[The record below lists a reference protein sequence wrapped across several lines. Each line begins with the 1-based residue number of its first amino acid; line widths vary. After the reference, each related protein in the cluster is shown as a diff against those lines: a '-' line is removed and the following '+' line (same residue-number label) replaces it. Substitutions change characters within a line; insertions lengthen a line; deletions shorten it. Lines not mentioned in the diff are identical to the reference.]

1 MPDDQQELTI
11 KLHPELLD
19 ALHELAA
26 TQGIAVD
33 DLIAAAVV
41 RLLNQPT
48 QARPHVLSAYD
59 QSHHEFA
66 DLYTKLA
73 E

>member
-1 MPDDQQELTI
+1 MPADQQELTI
-11 KLHPELLD
+11 KLHPDLLD
-19 ALHELAA
+19 ALHDRAA
-26 TQGIAVD
+26 AQGIAVD
-33 DLIAAAVV
+33 DLTAAAVV

-48 QARPHVLSAYD
+48 QARPHVLSTYD
-59 QSHHEFA
+59 HSHHQFA